1 MGKHLTY
8 ANRVIIEY
16 MYNKQHKTIAD
27 IAKHFDKHYNTI
39 YREIYRGLVEQLDT
53 HLVKYKAYSAD
64 VAQSVYDNN
73 GHNKGRNLKIGND
86 YDTAHFIEEYIKNKR
101 YSPYAVSFLLKQNEQ
116 LTYLCKTTIYNY
128 IYHFVLNITSADLLY
143 KKIKR
148 DKAIEKRRPSLK
160 MLGAKTIEKRPEEVK
175 ERNTFGHWE
184 LDTVYSGKDKSKACL
199 LVFTERLTR
208 FEIIR
213 KIPDRTSK
221 SVVKAIDELEKEM
234 KYHKFKNIFKTI
246 TADNGVEFSKYKEI
260 EKSVLTTCLR
270 TQIYFC
276 HAFCSSER
284 GSNEKQN
291 VLIRKY
297 IPKGADISQYSDSQ
311 ILHIQMLIN
320 TYPRKLFK
328 GLSSLE
334 VLHNLGYSM

>member
-8 ANRVIIEY
+8 SNRVLIEY
-16 MYNKQHKTIAD
+16 MYNKQCKTIAD
-27 IAKHFDKHYNTI
+27 IARHFKKHYNTI
-39 YREIYRGLVEQLDT
+39 YREIQRGLTDQLDT
-53 HLVKYKAYSAD
+53 NLIKYQIYSAD
-64 VAQSVYDNN
+64 VAQAVYDNN
-73 GHNKGRNLKIGND
+73 GHNKGRDIKLGND
-86 YDTAHFIEEYIKNKR
+86 YNTAHFIENCIKEKR
-101 YSPYAVSFLLKQNEQ
+101 YSPYAISFLLKQNKQ
-116 LTYLCKTTIYNY
+116 YTYLCKSTIYSY
-128 IYHFVLNITSADLLY
+128 IYKYVLDIDSTDLLY

-160 MLGAKTIEKRPEEVK
+160 MLGAKTIDERPKEVSK
-175 ERNTFGHWE
+175 RNTFGHWE

-213 KIPDRTSK
+213 KMPNRTAK
-221 SVVKAIDELEKEM
+221 SVVEAIDTLEKEL
-234 KYHKFKNIFKTI
+234 KHRKFKSIFKTI
-246 TADNGVEFSKYKEI
+246 TADNGVEFSKYNEI
-260 EKSVLTTCLR
+260 EQSVLTTCAR

-297 IPKGADISQYSDSQ
+297 IPKGADIGNYTENQ
-311 ILHIQMLIN
+311 IAHIEMLIN
-320 TYPRKLFK
+320 TYPRKLFN

-334 VLHNLGYSM
+334 MLHKQGYSI